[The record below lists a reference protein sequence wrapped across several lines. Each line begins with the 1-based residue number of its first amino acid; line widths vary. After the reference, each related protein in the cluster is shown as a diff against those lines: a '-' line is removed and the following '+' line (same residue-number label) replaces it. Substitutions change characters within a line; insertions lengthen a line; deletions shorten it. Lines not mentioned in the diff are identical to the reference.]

1 MSEVNALLVFCEGA
15 HDIAFVQQ
23 VLKLCL
29 GFTRTKWKLSE
40 HPAPFDKLFSTSVK
54 NHVAQDLSLDMA
66 RKFFL
71 PDSVWQKDKD
81 VILLFNSGGST
92 QNDKVKALLANFLTL
107 FYKGTAFSQSAEI
120 RVNQA
125 RYLFLYDAD
134 DVGAAAWFN
143 KIKQDFA
150 IIDDESSWV
159 FGEWEFLPNN
169 PFGAIAD
176 NKAAYIWGEV
186 EHNGT
191 LEDLLLPMFEAE
203 QQPLMQASCKF
214 VDSAFSW
221 DVDGQG
227 AKSAIAEMGKRKKAI
242 ITCAGQRQKPGSP
255 MSAIL
260 DQAKL
265 ITKSTLTNNSH
276 VRLFVEFMEKF
287 MEIA

>member
-1 MSEVNALLVFCEGA
+1 MGEVNALLVFCEGA

-29 GFTRTKWKLSE
+29 GFTRKQWKLSE
-40 HPAPFDKLFSTSVK
+40 HPAPFDQLFSTSVK
-54 NHVAQDLSLDMA
+54 NHAAQDLSLDMA

-71 PDSVWQKDKD
+71 PDSVWQKDQD

-92 QNDKVKALLANFLTL
+92 QNDKVKALLAKFLIL
-107 FYKGTAFSQSAEI
+107 FDQRAVFAQPAGI
-120 RVNQA
+120 MVNQA

-134 DVGAAAWFN
+134 DVGATAWFS

-150 IIDDESSWV
+150 IIDDGPSWV
-159 FGEWEFLPNN
+159 FGEWAFLPNN
-169 PFGAIAD
+169 PFGAIAGD
-176 NKAAYIWGEV
+176 KAAYIWGEV
-186 EHNGT
+186 EHSGT
-191 LEDLLLPMFEAE
+191 LEDLLLPMFETE
-203 QQPLMQASCKF
+203 QQPLMQASCSF

-221 DVDGQG
+221 DVEGKG
-227 AKSAIAEMGKRKKAI
+227 SKGAIAEMGKRKKAI

-276 VRLFVEFMEKF
+276 VKLFVEFMEKF
-287 MEIA
+287 MELT